1 VARRGSHIR
10 KCEKCRAYSK
20 GFGVWGA
27 TLDESGTKDFKTTKA
42 RDLKC
47 RKTLQHI
54 AAPELG
60 LVESEL
66 GVQGCSLVKA
76 AAQRHQRDHAEN
88 RSQVGTGYQVP
99 ALLLLS
105 TYLLQD

>member
-1 VARRGSHIR
+1 V
-10 KCEKCRAYSK
+10 
-20 GFGVWGA
+20 FGEQLWMNQKQKISRPPKIV
-27 TLDESGTKDFKTTKA
+27 TSNVE
-42 RDLKC
+42 
-47 RKTLQHI
+47 KTLQHV

-66 GVQGCSLVKA
+66 GAQGHSRVKA
-76 AAQRHQRDHAEN
+76 AAQRHQRDQAEN
-88 RSQVGTGYQVP
+88 WSLVGTGYQVP

>member
-1 VARRGSHIR
+1 M
-10 KCEKCRAYSK
+10 
-20 GFGVWGA
+20 
-27 TLDESGTKDFKTTKA
+27 DESETKDFKTTKA
-42 RDLKC
+42 RDLQC
-47 RKTLQHI
+47 GKTLQHV

-66 GVQGCSLVKA
+66 GAQGHSRVKA
-76 AAQRHQRDHAEN
+76 AAQRHQRDQAEN
-88 RSQVGTGYQVP
+88 WSLVGTGYQVP

>member
-1 VARRGSHIR
+1 VAKQVPASWQITPVEGHRFRGGD
-10 KCEKCRAYSK
+10 SK

-47 RKTLQHI
+47 GKTLQHI

-88 RSQVGTGYQVP
+88 RS
-99 ALLLLS
+99 
-105 TYLLQD
+105 